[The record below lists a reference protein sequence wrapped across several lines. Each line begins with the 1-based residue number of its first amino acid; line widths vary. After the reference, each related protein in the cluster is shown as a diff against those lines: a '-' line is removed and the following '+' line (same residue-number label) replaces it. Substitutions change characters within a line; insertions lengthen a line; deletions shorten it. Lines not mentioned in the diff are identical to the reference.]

1 MGEIDVLL
9 ADSSFIPVKW
19 TKQRVVHLVGSQEPR
34 KLRQQA
40 VARMRERAM
49 V

>member
-1 MGEIDVLL
+1 M
-9 ADSSFIPVKW
+9 ADFNFIPVQW

-40 VARMRERAM
+40 VARMRESGN
-49 V
+49 VI